1 MATLV
6 DALGVLKGFGVY
18 DTIIPFLLVMAG
30 TYAVLVKYK
39 PFGEHQTA
47 NGVIAAVVG
56 LVFISF
62 AKAVSFINMLIPM
75 MTIFLIMVVLA
86 VLIFTFVG
94 IKTETMAKLFEKP
107 EGAMILIFIFIL
119 IFVITYATVFP
130 EIYIYMQNPV
140 LAQQLN
146 MTPASA
152 GGGAAAPWFIF
163 FQVGQIILSPQIMGL
178 VAMMLVFAIAAFFI
192 TREDAT

>member
-6 DALGVLKGFGVY
+6 DALGVLKGFGVF
-18 DTIIPFLLVMAG
+18 DTILPFLLIMAG

-39 PFGEHQTA
+39 PFGEHQAA
-47 NGVIAAVVG
+47 NGIIAAVVG

-107 EGAMILIFIFIL
+107 EGAMIMIFIFIL

-130 EIYIYMQNPV
+130 EIMIYIQNPV

-146 MTPASA
+146 MTPMG
-152 GGGAAAPWFIF
+152 GGGAVNPAMYMF

-178 VAMMLVFAIAAFFI
+178 VALMLVFAIAAFFI
-192 TREDAT
+192 TREDK